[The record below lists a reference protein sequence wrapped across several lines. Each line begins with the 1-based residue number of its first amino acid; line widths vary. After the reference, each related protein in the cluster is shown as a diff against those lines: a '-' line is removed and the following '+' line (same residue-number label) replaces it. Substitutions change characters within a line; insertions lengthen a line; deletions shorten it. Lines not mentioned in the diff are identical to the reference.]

1 MGANEQRG
9 AARGHAP
16 ACAGLDPASGA
27 PRTCARC
34 EQPASQ
40 LLESYR
46 RVGSINHLE
55 GKNLPSKRA
64 VGSIARD
71 LLRLLF
77 PGFFDERLPHAD
89 ELEREV
95 ATLLHSVCQRLRDEI
110 TKSLRCSPACPALP
124 EVPAL
129 AGEITAEFLRS
140 LPDVRAVLQTDVEA
154 AFQGDPAS
162 VATDEIIL
170 AYPFVEAV
178 AVQRLAHILY
188 SKGVPLVPRIMTEW
202 AHARTG
208 IDIHPGAEI
217 GPHFYIDHGTGTVI
231 GETSRIGEHVKIY
244 QSVGLIARS
253 LSGGRALHGKRR
265 HPTLEDHVTVYAGAT
280 IMGGDT
286 VVGEG
291 STIGANVFLTASVPP
306 HSLVIQEEA
315 NLKIM
320 SKKDHKRESHDFIV

>member
-1 MGANEQRG
+1 MTEQRQG
-9 AARGHAP
+9 EAARPAGIP
-16 ACAGLDPASGA
+16 ACAGLDPATGA
-27 PRTCARC
+27 PRSCARC
-34 EQPASQ
+34 AQPAEQ
-40 LLESYR
+40 LIESYR
-46 RVGSINHLE
+46 RIGSINHLE

-64 VGSIARD
+64 VGVITHD

-89 ELEREV
+89 ELEGQV
-95 ATLLHSVCQRLRDEI
+95 ATLLHSVCTRLREEI

-129 AGEITAEFLRS
+129 AGAITAEFLLA

-162 VATDEIIL
+162 AATDEIIL

-188 SKGVPLVPRIMTEW
+188 GKGVPLVPRIMTEW
-202 AHARTG
+202 AHSRTG
-208 IDIHPGAEI
+208 IDIHPGAAI
-217 GPHFYIDHGTGTVI
+217 GTHFYIDHGTGTVI
-231 GETSRIGEHVKIY
+231 GETSRIGDRVKIY
-244 QSVGLIARS
+244 QGVGLIARS

-265 HPTLEDHVTVYAGAT
+265 HPTLEDGVTVYSGAT

-286 VVGEG
+286 VVGAG
-291 STIGANVFLTASVPP
+291 STIGAGVFLNRSVPAN
-306 HSLVIQEEA
+306 SLVINEEA
-315 NLKIM
+315 RIIVLQ
-320 SKKDHKRESHDFIV
+320 KRSDLAGYQI

>member
-1 MGANEQRG
+1 MNERRQGVGAPRCG
-9 AARGHAP
+9 
-16 ACAGLDPASGA
+16 GLDPETGASRSCG
-27 PRTCARC
+27 RC
-34 EQPASQ
+34 EEPAAL

-64 VGSIARD
+64 VGIIARD

-77 PGFFDERLPHAD
+77 PGFFDEHLPHAD
-89 ELEREV
+89 ELEGQV
-95 ATLLHSVCQRLRDEI
+95 AVLLHSVCQRLRDEI

-124 EVPAL
+124 EVPSL
-129 AGEITAEFLRS
+129 AGVITAEFLRA
-140 LPDVRAVLQTDVEA
+140 LPAVRALLQTDVEA

-162 VATDEIIL
+162 VAIDEVIL

-178 AVQRLAHILY
+178 AIQRMAHILY
-188 SKGVPLVPRIMTEW
+188 AKGVPLVPRIMTEY
-202 AHARTG
+202 AHSRTG

-217 GPHFYIDHGTGTVI
+217 GSHFYIDHGTGTVI
-231 GETSRIGEHVKIY
+231 GETSRIGDHVKIY

-265 HPTLEDHVTVYAGAT
+265 HPTLEDRVTVYAGAT

-286 VVGEG
+286 VIGAG
-291 STIGANVFLTASVPP
+291 STIGASVFLGRSVPAN
-306 HSLVIQEEA
+306 SLVINEEA
-315 NLKIM
+315 
-320 SKKDHKRESHDFIV
+320 RIVVLQKHSDIADYQI